1 MKRRVVITGLGAIT
15 PCGIGVDTFWAAMKT
30 GKSGVGPI
38 TQFDAGRLSTRF
50 AAEVKGFD
58 PTEYMEHK
66 EARRTARFA
75 QFAVAAARM
84 ALDDA
89 RIDLEQVDRD
99 RLGVIIGSGI
109 GGIDTFEAQC
119 RLLIEK
125 GPQRVSPFFVP
136 MMIPDMA
143 AGQVAIA
150 CGLRGHNTCTVTACA
165 SGTNSI
171 GDAYRVIQYGMAD
184 GMIAGGSEA
193 AIGELPMAGFCSARA
208 LSTLN
213 EAPEKASRPFDRT
226 RDGFVMGEGAGIL
239 FLEELEHAKR
249 RGARIYA
256 EIIGYG
262 ASGDAYHITD
272 PAPNGAGAARA
283 MRLALKDAD
292 IEPEQVGYIN
302 AHGTSTIKNDYYETL
317 AVKSVFGAHAEKVA
331 ISSTKSMTGH
341 LLGAAGGVEAVI
353 CVKALETGILPPTI
367 NYEQPDPDCDLDYI
381 PNAARERQVDV
392 VMSNS
397 FGFGGH
403 NGVIVLRRYV
413 AD

>member
-1 MKRRVVITGLGAIT
+1 LKRRVVITGLGAIT
-15 PCGIGVDTFWAAMKT
+15 PCGIGVDTFWAAIKA

-38 TQFDAGRLSTRF
+38 TQFDASRLSTNF

-66 EARRTARFA
+66 EARRTSRFA
-75 QFAVAAARM
+75 QFAVAAAKL

-89 RIDLEQVDRD
+89 RLDSSQVDPD
-99 RLGVIIGSGI
+99 RFGVIIGSGI

-119 RLLIEK
+119 RVLVEK

-150 CGLRGHNTCTVTACA
+150 FGLRGHNTCTVTACA

-193 AIGELPMAGFCSARA
+193 AIGELPMAGFCSART

-226 RDGFVMGEGAGIL
+226 RDGFVMGEGAGL
-239 FLEELEHAKR
+239 LVLEELEHAKQ

-256 EIIGYG
+256 ELIGYG

-272 PAPNGAGAARA
+272 PAPNGEGAARA
-283 MRLALKDAD
+283 MRMALQDAG
-292 IEPEQVGYIN
+292 IGPEQVGYVN
-302 AHGTSTIKNDYYETL
+302 AHGTSTVKNDYYETL
-317 AVKSVFGAHAEKVA
+317 AIKSVFGAHAKELAV
-331 ISSTKSMTGH
+331 SSTKSMTGH
-341 LLGAAGGVEAVI
+341 CLGAAGGVEAII
-353 CVKALETGILPPTI
+353 CVKALESGILPPTI
-367 NYEQPDPDCDLDYI
+367 NYEEPDPDCDLDYV
-381 PNAARERQVDV
+381 PNTARVKQVDIA
-392 VMSNS
+392 MSNS

-403 NGVIVLRRYV
+403 NGVIILQRYI

>member
-1 MKRRVVITGLGAIT
+1 LKRRVVITGLGAIT

-272 PAPNGAGAARA
+272 PAPNGAGAVRA

>member
-1 MKRRVVITGLGAIT
+1 LKRRVVITGLGAIT

>member
-341 LLGAAGGVEAVI
+341 LLGAAGGVEAVF
-353 CVKALETGILPPTI
+353 CVSALETGILPPTI